1 MIDPPQ
7 SQSFH
12 FSTRVGPQWNNI
24 ELLRTAVRN
33 GAQAVF
39 GEGDVSEVVG
49 MITSE
54 LMENAV
60 KYGDWR
66 APDRI
71 WLRVAVVSYRRF
83 VRIEVEC
90 PIEAGSEHLE
100 HLREMLRWIDSFPSP
115 QEAFLARMHEIAERG
130 DKDGESGMGLV
141 RVACEGPCRFDTSLG
156 EGGVLTVRATMDL
169 GETAATDAAPER

>member
-1 MIDPPQ
+1 MSDPPQ

-24 ELLRTAVRN
+24 ELLRTAVLN

-60 KYGDWR
+60 KYGDWKP
-66 APDRI
+66 PDRI

-90 PIEAGSEHLE
+90 PVEPGSEHLDN
-100 HLREMLRWIDSFPSP
+100 LRRRLQWIEGFPSP
-115 QEAFLARMHEIAERG
+115 QEAFVARMHEIAEHG
-130 DKDGESGMGLV
+130 DKDGSSGMGLV
-141 RVACEGPCRFDTSLG
+141 RVASEGPCRFETKLS
-156 EGGVLTVRATMDL
+156 EGGVLTVTATMDL
-169 GETAATDAAPER
+169 SNPKAEPAP